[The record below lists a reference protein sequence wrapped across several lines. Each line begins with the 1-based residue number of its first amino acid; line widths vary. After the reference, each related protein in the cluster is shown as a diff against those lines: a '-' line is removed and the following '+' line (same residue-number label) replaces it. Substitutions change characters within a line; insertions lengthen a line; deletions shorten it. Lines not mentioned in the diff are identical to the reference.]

1 MGKGEDP
8 HLADVAAADADD
20 LGTGTHRRDVGGY
33 LLRLLDAAAD
43 DAGVCAE
50 ADERP
55 GLHAADCAG
64 ATSHEDDA
72 VVWMNGQ
79 LGPKDTGEGDERKC
93 ACACVSLK
101 MPSFQTGLRYS
112 DSGTGMTALAC

>member
-1 MGKGEDP
+1 LQHLGLGRGVSRLIPRVHSLIRVWKT
-8 HLADVAAADADD
+8 HLADVTAADADD
-20 LGTGTHRRDVGGY
+20 LGTRPDRRDVRGY

-64 ATSHEDDA
+64 AARHEDDT
-72 VVWMNGQ
+72 VVWMRVSWVPSAQ
-79 LGPKDTGEGDERKC
+79 EREMRESG
-93 ACACVSLK
+93 CVSH
-101 MPSFQTGLRYS
+101 
-112 DSGTGMTALAC
+112 